1 MHVTD
6 REVFDPVRGGLILMD
21 EIREMAGEKF
31 EFIGKE
37 KFHLDLLLGTDDY
50 RIGRK
55 TSVQLLEENQPKIA
69 AFAEKTKKYR
79 LYD

>member
-1 MHVTD
+1 MT
-6 REVFDPVRGGLILMD
+6 FLLGGLILMD
-21 EIREMAGEKF
+21 EIREMAGDQFK
-31 EFIGKE
+31 ITGKE

-50 RIGRK
+50 RLGRK
-55 TSVQLLEENQPKIA
+55 TSAQLLEESRPKIA